1 MKQRNIALSILI
13 CSLMFI
19 SACSE
24 SLSSWHQKNIEKMAD
39 FRSGKSSEQQ
49 ESRPAEGSYNLT
61 FNLDISNNNKNLIR
75 PELLKAATSVIDN
88 LDQYYLQQRTIT
100 DEESLNFDYELSSFA
115 DIYKGESEFNED
127 SLNFSEDQVYDLLKK
142 CINDLHD
149 QNIPEYLM
157 NIAAARQYVGIQM
170 SYEHDMK
177 YIEQGVLDQVAL
189 KKTRVSLEDSMKYK
203 ELAAT
208 DYQEARDFLINKI
221 ELKLINVQASNEDPT
236 VVKVTYSFQQYD
248 HVNKDNKLSEKT
260 EKFQL
265 TQNYSNPWNPYYE
278 EYKNY

>member
-1 MKQRNIALSILI
+1 
-13 CSLMFI
+13 MFI

-157 NIAAARQYVGIQM
+157 NIAAARQYVGIKM